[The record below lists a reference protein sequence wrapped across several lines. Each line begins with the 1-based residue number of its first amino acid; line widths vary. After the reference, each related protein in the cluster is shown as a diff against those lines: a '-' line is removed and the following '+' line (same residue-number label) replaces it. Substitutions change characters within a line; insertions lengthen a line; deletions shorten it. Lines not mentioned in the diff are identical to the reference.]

1 MQNKKHH
8 CDQCK
13 CTRDSMKETEF
24 YNPTDTTLEAMVR
37 DFSRVQPVAKS
48 EIRRR
53 IREYAI
59 YRIKQALIAIE
70 QTRRAGR

>member
-1 MQNKKHH
+1 
-8 CDQCK
+8 
-13 CTRDSMKETEF
+13 MKETEF